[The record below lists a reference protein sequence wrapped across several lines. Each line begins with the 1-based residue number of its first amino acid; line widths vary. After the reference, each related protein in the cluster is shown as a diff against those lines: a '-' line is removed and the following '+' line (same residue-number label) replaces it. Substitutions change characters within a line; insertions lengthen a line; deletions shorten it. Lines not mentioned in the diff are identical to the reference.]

1 MYYVSCPVFRY
12 EKPQSGRLREH
23 HQLGVEVFG
32 AKDASVDA
40 EIIRLAMDVLE
51 GVGVTGLSLNIN
63 SIGCPTC
70 RKAYNDALKAFLA
83 PILPELCETCRG
95 RYDRNPMRI
104 LDCKEAR
111 CKALVKDAPA
121 MLDMLCDDC
130 KAHFESLKRYLTGL
144 GLDYTVDKGI
154 VRGLDYY
161 TKTVFEIITK
171 TPDGGELTVCGGGRY
186 DGLVGQLGGPE
197 MCGIGFG
204 MGVERII
211 MVQDMLGY
219 KDDAP
224 ALVDAFVVT
233 MGDEARVEGEKVVRE
248 LRLAGIPADLDHCA
262 RSMKAQFKYADKIGA
277 RRVLVIA
284 GDELAAGVVKI
295 RDMQSG
301 TETTVARNDV
311 VSSIKG

>member
-1 MYYVSCPVFRY
+1 MTERKILVDGFSIA
-12 EKPQSGRLREH
+12 
-23 HQLGVEVFG
+23 
-32 AKDASVDA
+32 AKAV
-40 EIIRLAMDVLE
+40 IPFV
-51 GVGVTGLSLNIN
+51 V
-63 SIGCPTC
+63 
-70 RKAYNDALKAFLA
+70 Y
-83 PILPELCETCRG
+83 
-95 RYDRNPMRI
+95 
-104 LDCKEAR
+104 
-111 CKALVKDAPA
+111 
-121 MLDMLCDDC
+121 
-130 KAHFESLKRYLTGL
+130 
-144 GLDYTVDKGI
+144 
-154 VRGLDYY
+154 
-161 TKTVFEIITK
+161 
-171 TPDGGELTVCGGGRY
+171 
-186 DGLVGQLGGPE
+186 
-197 MCGIGFG
+197 IGFG

>member
-1 MYYVSCPVFRY
+1 M
-12 EKPQSGRLREH
+12 
-23 HQLGVEVFG
+23 
-32 AKDASVDA
+32 
-40 EIIRLAMDVLE
+40 
-51 GVGVTGLSLNIN
+51 
-63 SIGCPTC
+63 
-70 RKAYNDALKAFLA
+70 
-83 PILPELCETCRG
+83 
-95 RYDRNPMRI
+95 
-104 LDCKEAR
+104 
-111 CKALVKDAPA
+111 
-121 MLDMLCDDC
+121 
-130 KAHFESLKRYLTGL
+130 
-144 GLDYTVDKGI
+144 
-154 VRGLDYY
+154 RGLDYY

-186 DGLVGQLGGPE
+186 DGLVRQLGGPE

-233 MGDEARVEGEKVVRE
+233 MGDEARVEGETVVRE
-248 LRLAGIPADLDHCA
+248 LRLAGMPADLGHCA